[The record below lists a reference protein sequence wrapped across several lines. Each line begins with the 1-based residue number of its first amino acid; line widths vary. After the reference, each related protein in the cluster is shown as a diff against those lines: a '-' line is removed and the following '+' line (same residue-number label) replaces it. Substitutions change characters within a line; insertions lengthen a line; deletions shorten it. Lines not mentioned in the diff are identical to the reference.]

1 MESKEFKKVALY
13 FDENGYNENLQTQED
28 TKEDLQNII
37 DRIKEIGVNIDFT
50 KISLEDIFLNPKNF
64 FIEQYVKGQTEIN
77 GIPLSKEKIF
87 SLMEI
92 PPEVNTI
99 IEEIKALRFTQNVF
113 VLTGTKQI
121 MIKDEFKN
129 TLREQWTIYAHSEK
143 AKKLYDCVKNI
154 YDTLKQIQQIKPY
167 INLNDVLSKYI
178 NINANG
184 DQIEIN
190 YTEIV
195 NT

>member
-13 FDENGYNENLQTQED
+13 FDENGYNENLQTQEE
-28 TKEDLQNII
+28 TKGYLQNII
-37 DRIKEIGVNIDFT
+37 DRIKSLGFTDFT

-77 GIPLSKEKIF
+77 GIPLNKEKIF

-99 IEEIKALRFTQNVF
+99 IEEIKALRFAQNIF
-113 VLTGTKQI
+113 VLTEEGQI

-143 AKKLYDCVKNI
+143 AKKLHDCVKNI
-154 YDTLKQIQQIKPY
+154 YNNLKEIQQIDPH
-167 INLNDVLSKYI
+167 INLNDILNKYI
-178 NINANG
+178 NINVNG

-190 YTEIV
+190 YREIV
-195 NT
+195 NA

>member
-13 FDENGYNENLQTQED
+13 FNENGYNENLQTQEE
-28 TKEDLQNII
+28 TKGYLQNII
-37 DRIKEIGVNIDFT
+37 DRIKSLGFTDFT

-77 GIPLSKEKIF
+77 GIPLNKEKIF

-99 IEEIKALRFTQNVF
+99 IEEIKALRFTRNVF
-113 VLTGTKQI
+113 VLTGTGQI

-143 AKKLYDCVKNI
+143 AKKLHDCIKNI
-154 YDTLKQIQQIKPY
+154 YDTLKQIQQIAPY
-167 INLNDVLSKYI
+167 IDLNNVLGKYI

-190 YTEIV
+190 YKEIV
-195 NT
+195 KS

>member
-1 MESKEFKKVALY
+1 MDNKEFKKVALY
-13 FDENGYNENLQTQED
+13 FDEDGYNENLQRQED

-37 DRIKEIGVNIDFT
+37 DRIKSLGFTDFT

-77 GIPLSKEKIF
+77 GIPLNKEKIF

-99 IEEIKALRFTQNVF
+99 IEEIKALRFAQNIF
-113 VLTGTKQI
+113 VLTEEGQI
-121 MIKDEFKN
+121 MIKDEFKK

-143 AKKLYDCVKNI
+143 AKKLHDCVKNI
-154 YDTLKQIQQIKPY
+154 YDNLKEIQQECTQV
-167 INLNDVLSKYI
+167 NLNNVLGRYI
-178 NINANG
+178 RINANG
-184 DQIEIN
+184 TQIEIN
-190 YTEIV
+190 YREIV
-195 NT
+195 ST

>member
-1 MESKEFKKVALY
+1 MESKEFKKITLY
-13 FDENGYNENLQTQED
+13 FDEEGYNENLQRQED

-37 DRIKEIGVNIDFT
+37 DRIKSLGFTDFT
-50 KISLEDIFLNPKNF
+50 KISLEDIFLNTKNF
-64 FIEQYVKGQTEIN
+64 FIEQYVNGQTEIN
-77 GIPLSKEKIF
+77 GIPLNKEKIF
-87 SLMEI
+87 TLMEI

-99 IEEIKALRFTQNVF
+99 IEEIKALRFAQIF
-113 VLTGTKQI
+113 VLTEEGQI

-143 AKKLYDCVKNI
+143 AKKLHDCIKNI
-154 YDTLKQIQQIKPY
+154 YDNLKQIQQIAPY

-184 DQIEIN
+184 NQIEIN
-190 YTEIV
+190 YREIV
-195 NT
+195 ST

>member
-13 FDENGYNENLQTQED
+13 FDENGYNENLQTQEE
-28 TKEDLQNII
+28 TKGYLQNII
-37 DRIKEIGVNIDFT
+37 DRIKSLGFTDFT

-64 FIEQYVKGQTEIN
+64 FIEQYVNGQTEIN
-77 GIPLSKEKIF
+77 GIPLNKEKIF

-99 IEEIKALRFTQNVF
+99 IEEIKALRFAQNIF
-113 VLTGTKQI
+113 VLTEEGQI

-143 AKKLYDCVKNI
+143 AKKLHDCVKNI
-154 YDTLKQIQQIKPY
+154 YNNLKEIQQIDPH
-167 INLNDVLSKYI
+167 INLNDILNKYI
-178 NINANG
+178 NINVNG

-190 YTEIV
+190 YREIV
-195 NT
+195 NA

>member
-1 MESKEFKKVALY
+1 MDSKEFKKVALY
-13 FDENGYNENLQTQED
+13 FNEDGYNENLQTQEK
-28 TKEDLQNII
+28 TKEYLQNII
-37 DRIKEIGVNIDFT
+37 DRIKSLEFTDFT

-77 GIPLSKEKIF
+77 GIPLNKEKIF

-99 IEEIKALRFTQNVF
+99 IEEIKALRFAQNVF
-113 VLTGTKQI
+113 VLTEKGQI
-121 MIKDEFKN
+121 IIKDEFKN

-143 AKKLYDCVKNI
+143 AKKLHDYVKNI
-154 YDTLKQIQQIKPY
+154 YDNLKQIQQITPN
-167 INLNDVLSKYI
+167 INLNDVLAKYI

-184 DQIEIN
+184 NQIEIN
-190 YTEIV
+190 YTEI
-195 NT
+195 TKA

>member
-13 FDENGYNENLQTQED
+13 FDENGYNENLQTQEE
-28 TKEDLQNII
+28 TKGYLQNII
-37 DRIKEIGVNIDFT
+37 DRIKEIGLNIDFT

-64 FIEQYVKGQTEIN
+64 FIEQYVNGQTEIN
-77 GIPLSKEKIF
+77 GIPLNKEKIF

-99 IEEIKALRFTQNVF
+99 IEKIKALRFAQNVF
-113 VLTGTKQI
+113 VLTEEGQI
-121 MIKDEFKN
+121 IIKDEFKN

-154 YDTLKQIQQIKPY
+154 YDNLKEIQQKCTQV
-167 INLNDVLSKYI
+167 NLNNILDKYI
-178 NINANG
+178 RINANG

-190 YTEIV
+190 YREIV
-195 NT
+195 KS

>member
-13 FDENGYNENLQTQED
+13 FDENGYNENLQRQEE

-37 DRIKEIGVNIDFT
+37 DRIKSLGFTDFT

-64 FIEQYVKGQTEIN
+64 FIEQYVNGQTEIN
-77 GIPLSKEKIF
+77 GIPLNKEKIF

-99 IEEIKALRFTQNVF
+99 IEEIKALRFAQNIF
-113 VLTGTKQI
+113 VLTEEGQI

-143 AKKLYDCVKNI
+143 AKKLHDCVKNI
-154 YDTLKQIQQIKPY
+154 YNNLKEIQQIDPH
-167 INLNDVLSKYI
+167 INLNDILNKYI
-178 NINANG
+178 NINVNG

-190 YTEIV
+190 YREIV
-195 NT
+195 NA

>member
-99 IEEIKALRFTQNVF
+99 IEEIKALRFTRNVF
-113 VLTGTKQI
+113 VLTGTGQI

>member
-99 IEEIKALRFTQNVF
+99 IEEIKALRFTRNVF
-113 VLTGTKQI
+113 VLTGTGQI
-121 MIKDEFKN
+121 MIKDEVKN

>member
-113 VLTGTKQI
+113 VLTGTGQI

>member
-13 FDENGYNENLQTQED
+13 FDENGYNENLQTQEE
-28 TKEDLQNII
+28 TKGYLQNII
-37 DRIKEIGVNIDFT
+37 DRIKRLGFTDFT
-50 KISLEDIFLNPKNF
+50 KISLEDIFLNPKFF
-64 FIEQYVKGQTEIN
+64 FIEQYVNGQTEIN
-77 GIPLSKEKIF
+77 GIPLNKEKIF

-99 IEEIKALRFTQNVF
+99 IEEIKALRFAQNIF
-113 VLTGTKQI
+113 VLTGTGQI

-143 AKKLYDCVKNI
+143 AKKLHDCIKNI
-154 YDTLKQIQQIKPY
+154 YDNLKEIQQECTQV
-167 INLNDVLSKYI
+167 NLNNVLGKYI

-190 YTEIV
+190 YREIV
-195 NT
+195 KS

>member
-13 FDENGYNENLQTQED
+13 FDENGYNENLQTQEE
-28 TKEDLQNII
+28 TKGYLQNII
-37 DRIKEIGVNIDFT
+37 DRIKSLEFTDFT

-77 GIPLSKEKIF
+77 GIPLNKEKIF

-99 IEEIKALRFTQNVF
+99 IEEIKALRFAQNIF
-113 VLTGTKQI
+113 VLTEEGQI

-143 AKKLYDCVKNI
+143 AKNIYDCVKNI
-154 YDTLKQIQQIKPY
+154 YDKLKEMKQIDPH
-167 INLNDVLSKYI
+167 INLNDILNKYI
-178 NINANG
+178 NINVNG

-190 YTEIV
+190 YREIV
-195 NT
+195 KS

>member
-13 FDENGYNENLQTQED
+13 FDENGYNENLQTQEE
-28 TKEDLQNII
+28 TKGYLQNII
-37 DRIKEIGVNIDFT
+37 DRIKSLEFTDFT

-77 GIPLSKEKIF
+77 GIPLNKEKIF

-99 IEEIKALRFTQNVF
+99 IEEIKALRFAQNVF
-113 VLTGTKQI
+113 VLTEEGQI
-121 MIKDEFKN
+121 IIKDEFKN

-143 AKKLYDCVKNI
+143 AKKLHDCIKNI
-154 YDTLKQIQQIKPY
+154 YDNLKEIQQKCTQV
-167 INLNDVLSKYI
+167 NLNNVLGKYI
-178 NINANG
+178 RINANG

-190 YTEIV
+190 YKEIV
-195 NT
+195 NA

>member
-13 FDENGYNENLQTQED
+13 FDENGYNENLQRQEE

-37 DRIKEIGVNIDFT
+37 DRIKSLGFTDFT

-64 FIEQYVKGQTEIN
+64 FIEQYVNGQTEKN
-77 GIPLSKEKIF
+77 GTPLNKEKIF

-99 IEEIKALRFTQNVF
+99 IEEIKALRFAQNIF
-113 VLTGTKQI
+113 VLTEEGQI

-143 AKKLYDCVKNI
+143 AKKLHDCVKNI
-154 YDTLKQIQQIKPY
+154 YNNLKEIQQIDPH
-167 INLNDVLSKYI
+167 INLNDILNKYI
-178 NINANG
+178 NINVNG

-190 YTEIV
+190 YREIV
-195 NT
+195 NA

>member
-87 SLMEI
+87 TLMEI

-99 IEEIKALRFTQNVF
+99 IEEIKALRFARNVF
-113 VLTGTKQI
+113 VLTGTGQI

-143 AKKLYDCVKNI
+143 AKKLHDCIKNI
-154 YDTLKQIQQIKPY
+154 YDNLKQIQQIAPY

-184 DQIEIN
+184 NQIEIN
-190 YTEIV
+190 YREIV
-195 NT
+195 ST

>member
-13 FDENGYNENLQTQED
+13 FDENGYNENLQTQEE
-28 TKEDLQNII
+28 TKGYLQNII
-37 DRIKEIGVNIDFT
+37 DRIKEIGLNIDFT

-64 FIEQYVKGQTEIN
+64 FIEQYVNGQTEIN
-77 GIPLSKEKIF
+77 GIPLNKEKIF
-87 SLMEI
+87 SQMEI

-99 IEEIKALRFTQNVF
+99 IEKIKALRFAQNVF
-113 VLTGTKQI
+113 VLTEEGQI
-121 MIKDEFKN
+121 IIKDEFKN

-154 YDTLKQIQQIKPY
+154 YDNLKEIQQKCTQV
-167 INLNDVLSKYI
+167 NLNNILDKYI
-178 NINANG
+178 RINANG

-190 YTEIV
+190 YREIV
-195 NT
+195 KS

>member
-1 MESKEFKKVALY
+1 MESKEFKKITLY
-13 FDENGYNENLQTQED
+13 FDEESYNENLQRQED

-37 DRIKEIGVNIDFT
+37 DRIKSLGFTDFT

-64 FIEQYVKGQTEIN
+64 FIEQYVNGQTEIN
-77 GIPLSKEKIF
+77 GIPLNKEKIF
-87 SLMEI
+87 TLMEI

-99 IEEIKALRFTQNVF
+99 IEEIKALRFAQIF
-113 VLTGTKQI
+113 VLTEEGQI

-143 AKKLYDCVKNI
+143 AKKLHDCIKNI
-154 YDTLKQIQQIKPY
+154 YDNLKQIQQIAPY

-184 DQIEIN
+184 NQIEIN
-190 YTEIV
+190 YREIV
-195 NT
+195 ST

>member
-1 MESKEFKKVALY
+1 MDSKEFKKVALY
-13 FDENGYNENLQTQED
+13 FNEDGYNENLQTQEK
-28 TKEDLQNII
+28 TKEYLQNII
-37 DRIKEIGVNIDFT
+37 DRIKSLEFTDFT

-77 GIPLSKEKIF
+77 GIPLNKEKIF

-99 IEEIKALRFTQNVF
+99 IEEIKALRFAQNVF
-113 VLTGTKQI
+113 VLTEKGQI
-121 MIKDEFKN
+121 IIKDEFKN

-143 AKKLYDCVKNI
+143 AKKLHDYVKNI
-154 YDTLKQIQQIKPY
+154 YDNLKQIQQITPN
-167 INLNDVLSKYI
+167 INLNDVLGKYI

-184 DQIEIN
+184 NQIEIN
-190 YTEIV
+190 YTEI
-195 NT
+195 TKA

>member
-13 FDENGYNENLQTQED
+13 FDENGYNENLQTQEE
-28 TKEDLQNII
+28 TKGYLQNII
-37 DRIKEIGVNIDFT
+37 DRIKSLGFTDFT

-77 GIPLSKEKIF
+77 GIPLNKEKIF

-99 IEEIKALRFTQNVF
+99 IEEIKALRFAQNIF
-113 VLTGTKQI
+113 VLTEKGQI
-121 MIKDEFKN
+121 IIKDEFKN

-143 AKKLYDCVKNI
+143 AKKLHDYVKNI
-154 YDTLKQIQQIKPY
+154 YDNLKQIQQITPN
-167 INLNDVLSKYI
+167 INLNNVLGKYI

-184 DQIEIN
+184 NQIEIN
-190 YTEIV
+190 YTEI
-195 NT
+195 TKA

>member
-13 FDENGYNENLQTQED
+13 FDENGYNENLQRQEE

-37 DRIKEIGVNIDFT
+37 DRIKSLGFTDFT

-77 GIPLSKEKIF
+77 GIPLNKEKIF

-99 IEEIKALRFTQNVF
+99 IEEIKALRFAQNVF
-113 VLTGTKQI
+113 VLTEKGQI
-121 MIKDEFKN
+121 IIKDEFKN

-143 AKKLYDCVKNI
+143 AKKLHDYVKNI
-154 YDTLKQIQQIKPY
+154 YDNLKQIQQITPN
-167 INLNDVLSKYI
+167 INLNDVLGKYI

-184 DQIEIN
+184 NQIEIN
-190 YTEIV
+190 YTEI
-195 NT
+195 TKA

>member
-13 FDENGYNENLQTQED
+13 FDENGYNENLQTQEE
-28 TKEDLQNII
+28 TKGYLQNII
-37 DRIKEIGVNIDFT
+37 DRIKSLGFTDFT

-77 GIPLSKEKIF
+77 GIPLNKEKIF

-99 IEEIKALRFTQNVF
+99 IEEIKALRFTRNVF
-113 VLTGTKQI
+113 VLTGTGQI

-143 AKKLYDCVKNI
+143 AKKLHDCIKNI
-154 YDTLKQIQQIKPY
+154 YDTLKQIQQIAPY
-167 INLNDVLSKYI
+167 IDLNNVLDKYI

-184 DQIEIN
+184 DQIKIN
-190 YTEIV
+190 YREIV
-195 NT
+195 KS

>member
-13 FDENGYNENLQTQED
+13 FDENGYNENLQTQEE
-28 TKEDLQNII
+28 TKGYLQNII
-37 DRIKEIGVNIDFT
+37 DRIKSLGFTDFT

-77 GIPLSKEKIF
+77 GIPLNKEKIF

-99 IEEIKALRFTQNVF
+99 IEEIKALRFAQNVF
-113 VLTGTKQI
+113 VLTEEGQI
-121 MIKDEFKN
+121 IIKDEFKN

-143 AKKLYDCVKNI
+143 AKKLHDCIKNI
-154 YDTLKQIQQIKPY
+154 YDTLKQIQQITPN
-167 INLNDVLSKYI
+167 INLNDVLGKYI

-184 DQIEIN
+184 NQIEIN
-190 YTEIV
+190 YKEIV
-195 NT
+195 NA

>member
-1 MESKEFKKVALY
+1 
-13 FDENGYNENLQTQED
+13 
-28 TKEDLQNII
+28 
-37 DRIKEIGVNIDFT
+37 
-50 KISLEDIFLNPKNF
+50 
-64 FIEQYVKGQTEIN
+64 
-77 GIPLSKEKIF
+77 
-87 SLMEI
+87 MEI
-92 PPEVNTI
+92 PPEVNTM
-99 IEEIKALRFTQNVF
+99 IEEIKALRFAQNVF
-113 VLTGTKQI
+113 VLTEEGQI
-121 MIKDEFKN
+121 MIKDGFKN

-190 YTEIV
+190 YTEII

>member
-1 MESKEFKKVALY
+1 MDSKEFKKVALY
-13 FDENGYNENLQTQED
+13 FNEDGYNENLQTQEK
-28 TKEDLQNII
+28 TKEYLQNII
-37 DRIKEIGVNIDFT
+37 DRIKSLEFTDFT

-77 GIPLSKEKIF
+77 GIPLNKEKIF

-99 IEEIKALRFTQNVF
+99 IEEIKALRFAQNIF
-113 VLTGTKQI
+113 VLTEKGQI
-121 MIKDEFKN
+121 IIKDEFKN

-143 AKKLYDCVKNI
+143 AKKLHDYVKNI
-154 YDTLKQIQQIKPY
+154 YDNLKQIQQITPN
-167 INLNDVLSKYI
+167 INLNDVLGKYI

-184 DQIEIN
+184 NQIEIN
-190 YTEIV
+190 YTEI
-195 NT
+195 TKA

>member
-13 FDENGYNENLQTQED
+13 FDENGYNENLQTQEE
-28 TKEDLQNII
+28 TKGYLQNII
-37 DRIKEIGVNIDFT
+37 DRIKSLGFTDFT

-77 GIPLSKEKIF
+77 GIPLNKEKIF

-99 IEEIKALRFTQNVF
+99 IEKIKALRFTRNVF
-113 VLTGTKQI
+113 VLTGTGQI

-143 AKKLYDCVKNI
+143 AKKLHDCIKNI
-154 YDTLKQIQQIKPY
+154 YDNLKEIQQECTQV
-167 INLNDVLSKYI
+167 NLNNVLDRYI
-178 NINANG
+178 RINANG
-184 DQIEIN
+184 TQIEIN
-190 YTEIV
+190 YREIV
-195 NT
+195 SA

>member
-13 FDENGYNENLQTQED
+13 FDEEGYNENLQRQED

-37 DRIKEIGVNIDFT
+37 DRIKSLGFTDFT

-64 FIEQYVKGQTEIN
+64 FIEQYVNGQTEIN
-77 GIPLSKEKIF
+77 GIPLNKEKIF

-113 VLTGTKQI
+113 VLTEEVQI

-129 TLREQWTIYAHSEK
+129 ILREQWTIYAHSEK
-143 AKKLYDCVKNI
+143 AKKLHDCVKNI
-154 YDTLKQIQQIKPY
+154 YDNLKEIQQECTQV
-167 INLNDVLSKYI
+167 NLNNVLGKYI

-190 YTEIV
+190 YKEFV

>member
-1 MESKEFKKVALY
+1 MDSKEFKKVALY
-13 FDENGYNENLQTQED
+13 FNEDGYNENLQTQEK
-28 TKEDLQNII
+28 TKEYLKNII
-37 DRIKEIGVNIDFT
+37 DRIKSLEFTDFT

-77 GIPLSKEKIF
+77 GIPLNKEKIF

-99 IEEIKALRFTQNVF
+99 IEEIKALRFAQNIF
-113 VLTGTKQI
+113 VLTEKGQI
-121 MIKDEFKN
+121 IIKDEFKN

-143 AKKLYDCVKNI
+143 AKKLHDYVKNI
-154 YDTLKQIQQIKPY
+154 YDNLKQIQQITPN
-167 INLNDVLSKYI
+167 INLNDVLGKYI

-184 DQIEIN
+184 NQIEIN
-190 YTEIV
+190 YTEI
-195 NT
+195 TKA

>member
-13 FDENGYNENLQTQED
+13 FDEEGYNENLQRQED
-28 TKEDLQNII
+28 IKEDLQNII
-37 DRIKEIGVNIDFT
+37 DRIKSLGFTDFT

-77 GIPLSKEKIF
+77 GIPLNKEKIF

-99 IEEIKALRFTQNVF
+99 IEEIKALRFAQNVF
-113 VLTGTKQI
+113 VLTEKGQI
-121 MIKDEFKN
+121 IIKDEFKN

-143 AKKLYDCVKNI
+143 AKKLHDCIKNI
-154 YDTLKQIQQIKPY
+154 YDNLKEIQQECTQV
-167 INLNDVLSKYI
+167 NLNNVLGRYI
-178 NINANG
+178 RINANG
-184 DQIEIN
+184 TQIEIN
-190 YTEIV
+190 YKEIV
-195 NT
+195 NA

>member
-1 MESKEFKKVALY
+1 MDRKEFKKVALY
-13 FDENGYNENLQTQED
+13 FNEDGYNENLQTQEK
-28 TKEDLQNII
+28 TKEYLQNII
-37 DRIKEIGVNIDFT
+37 DRIKSLEFTDFT

-77 GIPLSKEKIF
+77 GIPLNKEKIF

-99 IEEIKALRFTQNVF
+99 IEEIKALRFAQNVF
-113 VLTGTKQI
+113 VLTEKGQI
-121 MIKDEFKN
+121 IIKDEFKN

-143 AKKLYDCVKNI
+143 AKKLHDYVKNI
-154 YDTLKQIQQIKPY
+154 YDNLKQIQQITPN
-167 INLNDVLSKYI
+167 INLNDVLGKYI

-184 DQIEIN
+184 NQIEIN
-190 YTEIV
+190 YTEI
-195 NT
+195 TKA

>member
-1 MESKEFKKVALY
+1 MDSKEFKKVALY
-13 FDENGYNENLQTQED
+13 FNEDGHNENLQTQEK
-28 TKEDLQNII
+28 TKEYLQNII
-37 DRIKEIGVNIDFT
+37 DRIKSLEFTDFT

-77 GIPLSKEKIF
+77 GIPLNKEKIF

-99 IEEIKALRFTQNVF
+99 IEEIKALRFAQNVF
-113 VLTGTKQI
+113 VLTEEGQI
-121 MIKDEFKN
+121 IIKDEFKN

-154 YDTLKQIQQIKPY
+154 YDNLKEIQQITPN
-167 INLNDVLSKYI
+167 INLNDVLGKYI

-184 DQIEIN
+184 NQIEIN
-190 YTEIV
+190 YTEI
-195 NT
+195 TKA

>member
-1 MESKEFKKVALY
+1 MDSKEFKKVALY
-13 FDENGYNENLQTQED
+13 FNEDGYNENLQTQEK
-28 TKEDLQNII
+28 TKEYLQNII
-37 DRIKEIGVNIDFT
+37 DRIKEIGLNIDFT

-92 PPEVNTI
+92 PPEVNTM
-99 IEEIKALRFTQNVF
+99 IEEIKALRFAQNVF
-113 VLTGTKQI
+113 VLTEEGQI

>member
-13 FDENGYNENLQTQED
+13 FDENGYNENLQTQEE
-28 TKEDLQNII
+28 TKGYLQNII
-37 DRIKEIGVNIDFT
+37 DRIKEIGLNIDFT

-64 FIEQYVKGQTEIN
+64 FIEQYVNGQTEIN
-77 GIPLSKEKIF
+77 GIPLNKEKIF

-99 IEEIKALRFTQNVF
+99 IEKIKALRFAQNVF
-113 VLTGTKQI
+113 VLTEEGQI
-121 MIKDEFKN
+121 IIKDEFKN

-154 YDTLKQIQQIKPY
+154 YDNLKEIQQKCTQV
-167 INLNDVLSKYI
+167 NLNNVLDKYI
-178 NINANG
+178 RINANG

-190 YTEIV
+190 YREIV
-195 NT
+195 KS

>member
-1 MESKEFKKVALY
+1 MDSKEFKKVALY
-13 FDENGYNENLQTQED
+13 FNEDGYNENLQTQEK
-28 TKEDLQNII
+28 TKEYLQNII
-37 DRIKEIGVNIDFT
+37 DRIKSLEFTDFT

-77 GIPLSKEKIF
+77 GIPLNKEKIF

-99 IEEIKALRFTQNVF
+99 IEEIKALRFAQNIF
-113 VLTGTKQI
+113 VLTGTGQI

-143 AKKLYDCVKNI
+143 AKKLHDYVKNI
-154 YDTLKQIQQIKPY
+154 YDNLKQIQQITPN
-167 INLNDVLSKYI
+167 INLNDVLGKYI

-184 DQIEIN
+184 NQIEIN
-190 YTEIV
+190 YTEI
-195 NT
+195 TKA